1 MILAPIITALGYLT
15 PSTAFG
21 YCFSCKLCHW
31 IRGLCT
37 KNGLNQ
43 KFWAHL
49 LSVMVC
55 GLHLKV
61 EIYQDM
67 VGSHLTFCIIFK
79 LKHVFSFLLLM
90 IHMLNN
96 SHSIEYHGNNVQNP
110 IRTYPIIALHEHYAI
125 FHVLELYST
134 NQIPLCPFR
143 LCSIMCHFLVS
154 NLHFITYSKCI
165 FQPTKKN
172 SHRTKWD
179 WWWTFHATATMD
191 FKFHFAPLDFALS
204 CVIPL

>member
-1 MILAPIITALGYLT
+1 MHQSYYSIRISYTVHSIWVL
-15 PSTAFG
+15 
-21 YCFSCKLCHW
+21 FSCKLCHW
-31 IRGLCT
+31 IRGPCT

-49 LSVMVC
+49 LSVMVG
-55 GLHLKV
+55 GLCLKV

-110 IRTYPIIALHEHYAI
+110 IRTYPIIALHTMQ
-125 FHVLELYST
+125 F
-134 NQIPLCPFR
+134 F
-143 LCSIMCHFLVS
+143 MCL
-154 NLHFITYSKCI
+154 NCTPPI
-165 FQPTKKN
+165 
-172 SHRTKWD
+172 
-179 WWWTFHATATMD
+179 
-191 FKFHFAPLDFALS
+191 KFHFAPLDFALS
-204 CVIPL
+204 CVISL

>member
-1 MILAPIITALGYLT
+1 MSYVCHKSDCCIRVFILHQSDCHIRVCILHQSYYSIRISYTVHNIWVL
-15 PSTAFG
+15 
-21 YCFSCKLCHW
+21 FSCKLCHW
-31 IRGLCT
+31 IRGPCT

-49 LSVMVC
+49 LSVMVF
-55 GLHLKV
+55 GLCLKV

-67 VGSHLTFCIIFK
+67 VGSHLTFCIILK
-79 LKHVFSFLLLM
+79 LKYVFSFLLLM

-110 IRTYPIIALHEHYAI
+110 IRTYQIIALHEHYAI

-165 FQPTKKN
+165 FQPTKK
-172 SHRTKWD
+172 
-179 WWWTFHATATMD
+179 
-191 FKFHFAPLDFALS
+191 KFTQN
-204 CVIPL
+204 

>member
-1 MILAPIITALGYLT
+1 MLHLSRLVVGLQVFKCTVFLSAFWYVSVQTECLIYIICHQSDLLHQGIYLAPIRLPHKSMILAPIITALGYLT

-49 LSVMVC
+49 LSVMVF
-55 GLHLKV
+55 GLCLKL

-67 VGSHLTFCIIFK
+67 VGSHLTFCFIFK

-96 SHSIEYHGNNVQNP
+96 SHSIE
-110 IRTYPIIALHEHYAI
+110 
-125 FHVLELYST
+125 
-134 NQIPLCPFR
+134 
-143 LCSIMCHFLVS
+143 
-154 NLHFITYSKCI
+154 
-165 FQPTKKN
+165 
-172 SHRTKWD
+172 
-179 WWWTFHATATMD
+179 
-191 FKFHFAPLDFALS
+191 
-204 CVIPL
+204 

>member
-1 MILAPIITALGYLT
+1 MLHLSRLVVGLQVFKCTVFLSAFWYVSVQTECLISATNQICCIRVFILHQSDCHIRVCILHQSYYSIRISYTVHSIWVL
-15 PSTAFG
+15 
-21 YCFSCKLCHW
+21 FSCKLCHW
-31 IRGLCT
+31 IRGPCT

-49 LSVMVC
+49 LSVMVF
-55 GLHLKV
+55 GLCLKV

-110 IRTYPIIALHEHYAI
+110 IRTYPIIHDMNTMQ
-125 FHVLELYST
+125 F
-134 NQIPLCPFR
+134 F
-143 LCSIMCHFLVS
+143 MCLNCTS
-154 NLHFITYSKCI
+154 PI
-165 FQPTKKN
+165 
-172 SHRTKWD
+172 
-179 WWWTFHATATMD
+179 
-191 FKFHFAPLDFALS
+191 KFHFAPLDFALS
-204 CVIPL
+204 CVISL

>member
-1 MILAPIITALGYLT
+1 MSYVCHKSDCCIRVFILHQSDCHIRVCILHQSYYSIRISYIVHSIWVL
-15 PSTAFG
+15 
-21 YCFSCKLCHW
+21 FSCKLCHW
-31 IRGLCT
+31 IRGPCT

-49 LSVMVC
+49 LSVMVF
-55 GLHLKV
+55 GLCLKV

-96 SHSIEYHGNNVQNP
+96 SHSIKYHGNNVQSP
-110 IRTYPIIALHEHYAI
+110 IRTYPIIALHEHCVI

-143 LCSIMCHFLVS
+143 LCSIMCHFLVN
-154 NLHFITYSKCI
+154 NLHFITYSKWI
-165 FQPTKKN
+165 FQLHQKKFTQN
-172 SHRTKWD
+172 
-179 WWWTFHATATMD
+179 
-191 FKFHFAPLDFALS
+191 
-204 CVIPL
+204 

>member
-1 MILAPIITALGYLT
+1 MSYVCHKSDCCIRVFILHQSDCHIRVCILHQSYYSIRISYTVHSIWVL
-15 PSTAFG
+15 
-21 YCFSCKLCHW
+21 FSCKLCHW
-31 IRGLCT
+31 IRGPCT

-49 LSVMVC
+49 LSVMVF
-55 GLHLKV
+55 GLCLKV

-110 IRTYPIIALHEHYAI
+110 IRTYPIIARHEHYAI
-125 FHVLELYST
+125 FHVLELYFT

-143 LCSIMCHFLVS
+143 LSSILCHFLES

-165 FQPTKKN
+165 FQPTKK
-172 SHRTKWD
+172 
-179 WWWTFHATATMD
+179 
-191 FKFHFAPLDFALS
+191 KFTQN
-204 CVIPL
+204 

>member
-1 MILAPIITALGYLT
+1 MLVYRVSYICHQTDCCIRVFILHQSDCHIRVCILHQSYYSIRISYTIHSIQVLL
-15 PSTAFG
+15 
-21 YCFSCKLCHW
+21 FSCKLCHQ
-31 IRGLCT
+31 IRGLYT

-55 GLHLKV
+55 GLHCKV

-110 IRTYPIIALHEHYAI
+110 IRTYPIIARHEHYAI

-143 LCSIMCHFLVS
+143 LCSIMCHFLVN

-165 FQPTKKN
+165 FQLQKKFTQN
-172 SHRTKWD
+172 
-179 WWWTFHATATMD
+179 
-191 FKFHFAPLDFALS
+191 
-204 CVIPL
+204 